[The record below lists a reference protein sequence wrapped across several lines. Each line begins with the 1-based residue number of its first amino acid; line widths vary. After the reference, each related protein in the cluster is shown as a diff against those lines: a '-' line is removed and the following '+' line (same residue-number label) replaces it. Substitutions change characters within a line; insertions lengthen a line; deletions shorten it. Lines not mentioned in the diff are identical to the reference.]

1 MADDIANLSQEEM
14 IELAKKVNE
23 GTPDVTLSDEEN
35 AARLAAAKAKEGNNG
50 SKTAE
55 ELAAEAAGFKGEEEP
70 NADDV
75 FGKDGDDNKDGNDG
89 DDAGNGDDNDDDAND
104 TADGDDA
111 DDAGDDEFPTSDDPS
126 LNAALGLMKAA
137 GMTTEKLAEHFGEA
151 INTGDL
157 SKIDREALNKEL
169 GEDKA
174 ELVMAGVT
182 KWSADAGAATL
193 EAARQVQQSVG
204 GAENWAKMTAWAKQA
219 AKSDPAL
226 KKEIQGITD
235 MLNGNE
241 MSRKL
246 GAQEFKRL
254 YNADKNNVTLGG
266 KTVEG
271 DAPAKEKIKPMTGT
285 EAYQAKEKLNR
296 QRQLGKVSLT
306 EYRAGMAKI
315 QAARNAGR

>member
-1 MADDIANLSQEEM
+1 MADDIAELSQEEM
-14 IELAKKVNE
+14 IELSKKVNE
-23 GTPDVTLSDEEN
+23 GKPDPTLSDEEN

-70 NADDV
+70 SADDV
-75 FGKDGDDNKDGNDG
+75 FGKDGDDDDKGGNED
-89 DDAGNGDDNDDDAND
+89 DDAGNGDDNDDA
-104 TADGDDA
+104 ADDA
-111 DDAGDDEFPTSDDPS
+111 DDAEFPTSDDPS

-254 YNADKNNVTLGG
+254 YNADKKNVTLGG

-306 EYRAGMAKI
+306 EYRSGMAKI

>member
-1 MADDIANLSQEEM
+1 MPDDIANLSQEEM

-23 GTPDVTLSDEEN
+23 GKPDPTLSDEEN

-55 ELAAEAAGFKGEEEP
+55 ELAAEAAGFKGEDEP
-70 NADDV
+70 SAEDV
-75 FGKDGDDNKDGNDG
+75 FGKDGDDDNKDGDE
-89 DDAGNGDDNDDDAND
+89 DDASSGGTDDNSVDDN
-104 TADGDDA
+104 A
-111 DDAGDDEFPTSDDPS
+111 DDVDEFPTSDDPS

-137 GMTTEKLAEHFGEA
+137 GMTAEKLAEHFGEA

-157 SKIDREALNKEL
+157 SKIDREALNKEI

-235 MLNGNE
+235 MLNGNAVA
-241 MSRKL
+241 RKL

-306 EYRAGMAKI
+306 EYRSGMAKI
-315 QAARNAGR
+315 QAARNAAR

>member
-1 MADDIANLSQEEM
+1 MADDIADLSQEEM

-23 GTPDVTLSDEEN
+23 DKPDPTLSDEEN
-35 AARLAAAKAKEGNNG
+35 AARLAAAKAKDGTDG

-55 ELAAEAAGFKGEEEP
+55 ELAAEAAGFKSKDEP
-70 NADDV
+70 TAEDV
-75 FGKDGDDNKDGNDG
+75 FGKDGDDGKSDEGADSTGEDGEDG
-89 DDAGNGDDNDDDAND
+89 ED
-104 TADGDDA
+104 TGSDEGAD
-111 DDAGDDEFPTSDDPS
+111 FPTSEDPS

-151 INTGDL
+151 IDTGDL
-157 SKIDREALNKEL
+157 SKIDRTALNKEL
-169 GEDKA
+169 GENTA

-182 KWSADAGAATL
+182 KWSTEAGAAAL
-193 EAARQVQQSVG
+193 EAARQVHESVG
-204 GAENWAKMTAWAKQA
+204 GSENWVKMTTWAKQA

-226 KKEIQGITD
+226 KKEIQGITE

-241 MSRKL
+241 VSRKL
-246 GAQEFKRL
+246 GAKEFQRL

-271 DAPAKEKIKPMTGT
+271 DAPAKEKIKPMSGT

-296 QRQLGKVSLT
+296 QRQLGKVTLT
-306 EYRAGMAKI
+306 EYRVGMAKI
-315 QAARNAGR
+315 QAARNASR

>member
-1 MADDIANLSQEEM
+1 MADEIANLSQEEM

-35 AARLAAAKAKEGNNG
+35 AARLASAKTKDGNNG

-75 FGKDGDDNKDGNDG
+75 FGKDGDDDNKGGNED
-89 DDAGNGDDNDDDAND
+89 DDADNGDDNN
-104 TADGDDA
+104 DDA
-111 DDAGDDEFPTSDDPS
+111 DNKDEDDADAAEFPTSDDPS

-254 YNADKNNVTLGG
+254 YNADKKNVTLGG

-271 DAPAKEKIKPMTGT
+271 DAPAKEKITPMSGT
-285 EAYQAKEKLNR
+285 EAYTAKEKLNR

-306 EYRAGMAKI
+306 EYKAGMAKI
-315 QAARNAGR
+315 QAARNAAR